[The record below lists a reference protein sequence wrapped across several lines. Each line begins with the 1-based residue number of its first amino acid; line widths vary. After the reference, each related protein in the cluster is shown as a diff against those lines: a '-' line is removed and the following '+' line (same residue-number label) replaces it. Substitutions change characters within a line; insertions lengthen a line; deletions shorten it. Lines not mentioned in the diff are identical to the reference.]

1 MKLNSIPSSLPVT
14 VSSLVLPEQLAQ
26 KAADAVRE
34 LLAEAAAANTTRSYA
49 TALRYWAGWHQ
60 GRYGVHLSL
69 PVNEVVVIQFLVDHI
84 QRKNKTG
91 LGLVSELPPAL
102 DRALVAA
109 GLKARIGPLK
119 LSTVVQRVAVLS
131 TAHKLKRL
139 ANPCELPSVR
149 TLLSRARRASV
160 KRGERPT
167 KKTAITRTELEAMLA
182 TCDDSLE
189 GLRDRALLCFGFAS
203 GGRRRSEIAAA
214 AMRDLRKVGEDG
226 YIYRLEYSKTQQAGV
241 KVDST
246 PDKPILGR
254 SAEALAA
261 WLEAAGIQ
269 EGAIFRRIWKA
280 RVGPALL
287 PGSVAS
293 IVKRRARLAGLEGDF
308 GAHSLRSGFVTEAGK
323 QGAPLPAV
331 MAMTEHRSVAS
342 VIGYFQAGAA
352 VDNPAARLL
361 K

>member
-1 MKLNSIPSSLPVT
+1 MKHKDTLPAL
-14 VSSLVLPEQLAQ
+14 VSPAAGLVLPEQLAQ
-26 KAADAVRE
+26 QAANAVRE

-49 TALRYWAGWHQ
+49 TALRYWAGWHL
-60 GRYGVHLSL
+60 GRFGTELSL
-69 PVNEVVVIQFLVDHI
+69 PVNEAVVIQFLVDHI
-84 QRKNKTG
+84 QRKGKT
-91 LGLVSELPPAL
+91 GLVSELPPTL
-102 DRALVAA
+102 DQALVAA
-109 GLKARIGPLK
+109 GLKAKVGSLK

-139 ANPCELPSVR
+139 TNPCELPSVR

-167 KKTAITRTELEAMLA
+167 KKTAITRAELEAMLA
-182 TCDDSLE
+182 TCGDSLE

-203 GGRRRSEIAAA
+203 GGRRRSEIASADV
-214 AMRDLRKVGEDG
+214 RDLRKVGEGG

-241 KVDST
+241 KADST
-246 PDKPILGR
+246 PDKPVLGR

-261 WLEAAGIQ
+261 WLEAAGIH
-269 EGAIFRRIWKA
+269 EGAIFRRIWKD
-280 RVGPALL
+280 RIGPALL

-293 IVKRRARLAGLEGDF
+293 IVKRRARMAGLEGDF
-308 GAHSLRSGFVTEAGK
+308 GGHSLRSGFVTEAGK
-323 QGAPLPAV
+323 QGVPLPAV

-352 VDNPAARLL
+352 EDNPAARLL

>member
-1 MKLNSIPSSLPVT
+1 MKQNNTLPISST
-14 VSSLVLPEQLAQ
+14 IASHLVLPEQLAQ
-26 KAADAVRE
+26 QAADAVRE

-60 GRYGVHLSL
+60 ARFGVELTL
-69 PVNEVVVIQFLVDHI
+69 PVNEAVVIQFLVDHI
-84 QRKNKTG
+84 QRKTKTS
-91 LGLVSELPPAL
+91 LISELPPTL
-102 DRALVAA
+102 DQALVAA
-109 GLKARIGPLK
+109 GLKAKVGPLK

-139 ANPCELPSVR
+139 VNPCELPSVR

-167 KKTAITRTELEAMLA
+167 KKTAITRAELEAMLA

-189 GLRDRALLCFGFAS
+189 GQRDRALLCFGFAS

-214 AMRDLRKVGEDG
+214 DMRDLRKVGEDG
-226 YIYRLEYSKTQQAGV
+226 YIYRLEYSKTQQAGAR
-241 KVDST
+241 VDST

-254 SAEALAA
+254 SAEALST
-261 WLEAAGIQ
+261 WLEAAQIR
-269 EGAIFRRIWKA
+269 EGAIFRRLWKD

-287 PGSVAS
+287 PGSVAT
-293 IVKRRARLAGLEGDF
+293 IVKRRAMLARLEGDF

-323 QGAPLPAV
+323 QGVPLPAV

-342 VIGYFQAGAA
+342 VIGYFQSGQAE
-352 VDNPAARLL
+352 DNPAARLL

>member
-1 MKLNSIPSSLPVT
+1 MPTLSATASHLA
-14 VSSLVLPEQLAQ
+14 LPEQLAQ
-26 KAADAVRE
+26 QAADAVRE

-60 GRYGVHLSL
+60 ARFGVELTL
-69 PVNEVVVIQFLVDHI
+69 PVSEAVVIQFLVDHI
-84 QRKNKTG
+84 QRKSKTG
-91 LGLVSELPPAL
+91 LISELPPTL
-102 DRALVAA
+102 DQALVVA
-109 GLKARIGPLK
+109 GLKAKTGPLK

-167 KKTAITRTELEAMLA
+167 KKTAITRAELEAMLA

-189 GLRDRALLCFGFAS
+189 GRRDRALLSFGFAS

-214 AMRDLRKVGEDG
+214 DMRDLRKVGEDG

-241 KVDST
+241 TVDST

-261 WLEAAGIQ
+261 WLATAGIQ
-269 EGAIFRRIWKA
+269 EGAIFRRIWKD

-293 IVKRRARLAGLEGDF
+293 IVKRRARMAGLEGDF

-323 QGAPLPAV
+323 QGVPLPAV

-352 VDNPAARLL
+352 KDNPAGRLL

>member
-1 MKLNSIPSSLPVT
+1 MKRNNTLPSLPAT
-14 VSSLVLPEQLAQ
+14 ASELVLPEQLAHQ
-26 KAADAVRE
+26 AADAVRE

-60 GRYGVHLSL
+60 GRYGIELAL
-69 PVNEVVVIQFLVDHI
+69 PASEAVVIQFLVDHI
-84 QRKNKTG
+84 QRRGKA
-91 LGLVSELPPAL
+91 GLVSELPPAL
-102 DRALVAA
+102 DQTLVAA
-109 GLKARIGPLK
+109 GLKAKVGPLK

-139 ANPCELPSVR
+139 ANPCELPTVR
-149 TLLSRARRASV
+149 TLLSRARRAAV

-167 KKTAITRTELEAMLA
+167 KKTAITRGELEAMLA
-182 TCDDSLE
+182 TCDDTLE

-214 AMRDLRKVGEDG
+214 DMRDLRKVGDDG
-226 YIYRLEYSKTQQAGV
+226 FIYRLEYSKTQQAGV

-261 WLEAAGIQ
+261 WICASGIH
-269 EGAIFRRIWKA
+269 EGAIFRRIWKE
-280 RVGPALL
+280 RVGPPLL
-287 PGSVAS
+287 PGSVAM

-323 QGAPLPAV
+323 QGIPLPAV

-342 VIGYFQAGAA
+342 VMGYFQAGAA
-352 VDNPAARLL
+352 EENPAARLL

>member
-1 MKLNSIPSSLPVT
+1 MKRNSTTSTLPET
-14 VSSLVLPEQLAQ
+14 ATHLVLPQQLAQ
-26 KAADAVRE
+26 QAADAVRE

-60 GRYGVHLSL
+60 GRYGIELAL
-69 PVNEVVVIQFLVDHI
+69 PVSEAVLIQFLVDHI
-84 QRKNKTG
+84 QRRSKTG
-91 LGLVSELPPAL
+91 LINELPPVL
-102 DRALVAA
+102 DQALVAA
-109 GLKARIGPLK
+109 GLKAKIGPLK

-139 ANPCELPSVR
+139 ANPCELSSVR

-167 KKTAITRTELEAMLA
+167 KKTAITRPELEAMLA
-182 TCDDSLE
+182 TCEDSLE

-214 AMRDLRKVGEDG
+214 DMRDLRKVGEDG
-226 YIYRLEYSKTQQAGV
+226 YIYRLEYSKTQQCGV
-241 KVDST
+241 KADST

-254 SAEALAA
+254 SAEALAI
-261 WLEAAGIQ
+261 WLEAADIH
-269 EGAIFRRIWKA
+269 EGAIFRRIWKG

-287 PGSVAS
+287 PGSVAA
-293 IVKRRARLAGLEGDF
+293 IVKRRASLAGLEGDF

-323 QGAPLPAV
+323 QGVPLPAV

-342 VIGYFQAGAA
+342 VIGYFQAGA
-352 VDNPAARLL
+352 VEDNPAARLL

>member
-1 MKLNSIPSSLPVT
+1 MKRNNRLPT
-14 VSSLVLPEQLAQ
+14 FPATASHLALPEQLAQ
-26 KAADAVRE
+26 QAANAVRE

-60 GRYGVHLSL
+60 ARFGVELTL
-69 PVNEVVVIQFLVDHI
+69 PVSEAVVIQFLVDHI
-84 QRKNKTG
+84 QRKSKTG
-91 LGLVSELPPAL
+91 LINELPPTL
-102 DRALVAA
+102 DQALVVA
-109 GLKARIGPLK
+109 GLKAKTGPLK

-167 KKTAITRTELEAMLA
+167 KKTAITRAELEAMLA

-189 GLRDRALLCFGFAS
+189 GRRDRALLCFGFAS

-214 AMRDLRKVGEDG
+214 DMRDLRKVGEDG

-241 KVDST
+241 TVDST

-261 WLEAAGIQ
+261 WLAAAGIQ
-269 EGAIFRRIWKA
+269 EGAIFRRIWKD

-293 IVKRRARLAGLEGDF
+293 IVKRRARMAGLEGDF

-323 QGAPLPAV
+323 QGVPLPAV

-342 VIGYFQAGAA
+342 VIGYFQTGAA
-352 VDNPAARLL
+352 EDNPAGRLL

>member
-1 MKLNSIPSSLPVT
+1 MKCNSTLPIIT
-14 VSSLVLPEQLAQ
+14 ATAANLVLPEQLAQ
-26 KAADAVRE
+26 QAADAVRE
-34 LLAEAAAANTTRSYA
+34 LLAEAAAANTTRSYT

-60 GRYGVHLSL
+60 ARYGIELTM
-69 PVNEVVVIQFLVDHI
+69 PVSETVVIQFLVDHI

-91 LGLVSELPPAL
+91 LVCELPPSIEQ
-102 DRALVAA
+102 ALVAA
-109 GLKARIGPLK
+109 GLKAKIGPLK
-119 LSTVVQRVAVLS
+119 LSTVVQRIAVLS

-139 ANPCELPSVR
+139 TNPCELPSVR
-149 TLLSRARRASV
+149 TLLSRARRAAV

-167 KKTAITRTELEAMLA
+167 KKTAVTRTELEAMLA

-189 GLRDRALLCFGFAS
+189 GVRDRALLCFGFAS

-214 AMRDLRKVGEDG
+214 DMRDLRIVGDDG

-241 KVDST
+241 TVDST

-254 SAEALAA
+254 SADALSA
-261 WLEAAGIQ
+261 WLEAAEIT
-269 EGAIFRRIWKA
+269 EGAIFRRLWKG

-287 PGSVAS
+287 PGSVAT
-293 IVKRRARLAGLEGDF
+293 IVKRRSALAGLVGDF
-308 GAHSLRSGFVTEAGK
+308 AGHSLRSGFVTEAGK
-323 QGAPLPAV
+323 QGVPLPAV

-352 VDNPAARLL
+352 EDNPAARLL
-361 K
+361 R

>member
-1 MKLNSIPSSLPVT
+1 MKQKNRLPT
-14 VSSLVLPEQLAQ
+14 LSATASHLALPEQLAQ
-26 KAADAVRE
+26 QAADAVRE

-60 GRYGVHLSL
+60 ARFGVELTL
-69 PVNEVVVIQFLVDHI
+69 PVSEAVVIQFLVDHI
-84 QRKNKTG
+84 QRKSKTG
-91 LGLVSELPPAL
+91 LISELPPTL
-102 DRALVAA
+102 DQALVVA
-109 GLKARIGPLK
+109 GLKAKTGPLK

-167 KKTAITRTELEAMLA
+167 KKTAITRAELEAMLA

-189 GLRDRALLCFGFAS
+189 GRRDRALLSFGFAS

-214 AMRDLRKVGEDG
+214 DMRDLRKVGEDG

-241 KVDST
+241 TVDST

-261 WLEAAGIQ
+261 WLATAGIQ
-269 EGAIFRRIWKA
+269 EGAIFRRIWKD

-293 IVKRRARLAGLEGDF
+293 IVKRRARMAGLEGDF

-323 QGAPLPAV
+323 QGVPLPAV

-352 VDNPAARLL
+352 KDNPAGRLL

>member
-1 MKLNSIPSSLPVT
+1 MMKRNNRLPT
-14 VSSLVLPEQLAQ
+14 FPATASHLALPEQLAQ
-26 KAADAVRE
+26 QAANAVRE

-60 GRYGVHLSL
+60 ARFGVELTL
-69 PVNEVVVIQFLVDHI
+69 PVSEAVVIQFLVDHI
-84 QRKNKTG
+84 QRKSKTG
-91 LGLVSELPPAL
+91 LINELPPTL
-102 DRALVAA
+102 DQALVVA
-109 GLKARIGPLK
+109 GLKAKTGPLK

-167 KKTAITRTELEAMLA
+167 KKTAITRAELEAMLA

-189 GLRDRALLCFGFAS
+189 GRRDRALLCFGFAS

-214 AMRDLRKVGEDG
+214 DMRDLRKVGEDG

-241 KVDST
+241 TVDST

-261 WLEAAGIQ
+261 WLAAAGIQ
-269 EGAIFRRIWKA
+269 EGAIFRRIWKD

-287 PGSVAS
+287 PGSVA
-293 IVKRRARLAGLEGDF
+293 
-308 GAHSLRSGFVTEAGK
+308 
-323 QGAPLPAV
+323 
-331 MAMTEHRSVAS
+331 
-342 VIGYFQAGAA
+342 
-352 VDNPAARLL
+352 
-361 K
+361 

>member
-1 MKLNSIPSSLPVT
+1 MKRNSTLPVGAAT
-14 VSSLVLPEQLAQ
+14 AANLALPEQLAQ
-26 KAADAVRE
+26 QAAEAVRE

-60 GRYGVHLSL
+60 ARYGIELTL
-69 PVNEVVVIQFLVDHI
+69 PASEAVVIQFLVDHI
-84 QRKNKTG
+84 QRKSKT
-91 LGLVSELPPAL
+91 GLVSELPLAIDETL
-102 DRALVAA
+102 AAA
-109 GLKARIGPLK
+109 GLKAKVGPLK

-149 TLLSRARRASV
+149 TLLSRARRAAV
-160 KRGERPT
+160 KRGERPS
-167 KKTAITRTELEAMLA
+167 KKTAITRAELEAMLA
-182 TCDDSLE
+182 TCDESLE

-214 AMRDLRKVGEDG
+214 DMRDLRKVGEDG

-241 KVDST
+241 KADST

-254 SAEALAA
+254 SADALTVWLAA
-261 WLEAAGIQ
+261 AQIY
-269 EGAIFRRIWKA
+269 EGAIFRRVWKG
-280 RVGPALL
+280 RVGSALL

-293 IVKRRARLAGLEGDF
+293 IVKRRAKLARLEGDF

-323 QGAPLPAV
+323 QGVPLPAV

-352 VDNPAARLL
+352 EDNPAARLL

>member
-1 MKLNSIPSSLPVT
+1 MKRKETLPALA
-14 VSSLVLPEQLAQ
+14 SPAAGLVLPEQLAQ
-26 KAADAVRE
+26 QAADAVRE

-49 TALRYWAGWHQ
+49 TALRYWAGWHL
-60 GRYGVHLSL
+60 GRFGTELTL
-69 PVNEVVVIQFLVDHI
+69 PVNEAVVIQFLVDHI
-84 QRKNKTG
+84 QRKGKA
-91 LGLVSELPPAL
+91 GLVSELPPRLDQAL
-102 DRALVAA
+102 AAA
-109 GLKARIGPLK
+109 GLKAKAGPLK

-167 KKTAITRTELEAMLA
+167 KKTAITRPELEAMLA
-182 TCDDSLE
+182 TCDNSLE

-214 AMRDLRKVGEDG
+214 DMQDLRKVCEGS
-226 YIYRLEYSKTQQAGV
+226 YIYRLEHSKTQQSGV
-241 KVDST
+241 KADST

-254 SAEALAA
+254 SAEALSA
-261 WLEAAGIQ
+261 WLEAARIDK
-269 EGAIFRRIWKA
+269 GAIFRRIWKD
-280 RVGPALL
+280 RVGPPLL
-287 PGSVAS
+287 PGSVAA
-293 IVKRRARLAGLEGDF
+293 IVKRRARLAGLEGNF

-323 QGAPLPAV
+323 QGVPLPAV

-342 VIGYFQAGAA
+342 VVGYFQAGAA
-352 VDNPAARLL
+352 EDNPAARLL

>member
-1 MKLNSIPSSLPVT
+1 MNRKDTLPALT
-14 VSSLVLPEQLAQ
+14 SPAAGLVLPEQLAQ
-26 KAADAVRE
+26 QAADAVRE
-34 LLAEAAAANTTRSYA
+34 LLAEAATANTTRSYA
-49 TALRYWAGWHQ
+49 TALRYWAGWHL
-60 GRYGVHLSL
+60 GRFGAELTL
-69 PVNEVVVIQFLVDHI
+69 PVNEAVVIQFLVDHI
-84 QRKNKTG
+84 QRKGNA
-91 LGLVSELPPAL
+91 GLVSELPPTL
-102 DRALVAA
+102 DHALVAA
-109 GLKARIGPLK
+109 GLKAKVGPLK

-139 ANPCELPSVR
+139 TNPCELPSVR

-160 KRGERPT
+160 KRGERAT
-167 KKTAITRTELEAMLA
+167 KKTAITRPELEAMLA
-182 TCDDSLE
+182 TCGDSME

-214 AMRDLRKVGEDG
+214 DMRDLRKVGEG
-226 YIYRLEYSKTQQAGV
+226 NYIYRLEHSKTQQAGV
-241 KVDST
+241 KADST

-254 SAEALAA
+254 SAVALTEWLKAA
-261 WLEAAGIQ
+261 RIRD
-269 EGAIFRRIWKA
+269 GAIFRRIWKE

-287 PGSVAS
+287 PGSVAA
-293 IVKRRARLAGLEGDF
+293 IVKRRAKLANLEGDF

-323 QGAPLPAV
+323 QGIPLPAV

-352 VDNPAARLL
+352 EDNPAARLL